1 MRFRPD
7 IHQTE
12 VAKLLCTTAI
22 LSLKRCRRTNQDVST
37 LTVISSSCRNK
48 HDKAVLLIQLDVQTR
63 EVLDAMKDDYY
74 KEQVSLL
81 KVDGGASCNNLLMQI
96 QADFLQ
102 VS

>member
-1 MRFRPD
+1 MSS
-7 IHQTE
+7 
-12 VAKLLCTTAI
+12 
-22 LSLKRCRRTNQDVST
+22 LSCCSRSEEEGLIKK
-37 LTVISSSCRNK
+37 VISTARCYEHHR
-48 HDKAVLLIQLDVQTR
+48 AVLLMMLNAQTR